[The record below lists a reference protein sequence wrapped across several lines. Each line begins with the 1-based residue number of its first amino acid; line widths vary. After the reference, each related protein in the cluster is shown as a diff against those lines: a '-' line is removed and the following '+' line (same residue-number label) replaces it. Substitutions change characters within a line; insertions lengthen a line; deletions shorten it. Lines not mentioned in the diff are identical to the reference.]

1 MLGQILID
9 LSFGQIKDGVK
20 VVYSNPCTQ
29 FVIKQLKKA
38 FCTKASQ
45 VEEQLRT
52 LKQHYNTMLHESKSL
67 LEQKYHILERC
78 MRQQQALLG
87 LVYPDCVR
95 DVPSISEYNYV

>member
-45 VEEQLRT
+45 VEE
-52 LKQHYNTMLHESKSL
+52 
-67 LEQKYHILERC
+67 
-78 MRQQQALLG
+78 
-87 LVYPDCVR
+87 
-95 DVPSISEYNYV
+95 